1 MSFYFYLSNEYILS
15 TNKFDQPVVLKD
27 GQAIATILI
36 RLLLL
41 NPGTIQSHPDMG
53 IGLISRYRYMD
64 TTEIN
69 SLKLDMEDQ
78 INTYLPQFTLT
89 EVELSI
95 VDNDEL
101 NVRITIDNTIYSL
114 VTDKDTLRL
123 SDL

>member
-1 MSFYFYLSNEYILS
+1 MSKYSEYILS
-15 TNKFDQPVVLKD
+15 TNKFNQPVVLKD
-27 GQAIATILI
+27 GQAIATVLI

-53 IGLISRYRYMD
+53 VGLISRYRYMD

-69 SLKLDMEDQ
+69 SLKLDIEDQ

-95 VDNDEL
+95 VDNNEL